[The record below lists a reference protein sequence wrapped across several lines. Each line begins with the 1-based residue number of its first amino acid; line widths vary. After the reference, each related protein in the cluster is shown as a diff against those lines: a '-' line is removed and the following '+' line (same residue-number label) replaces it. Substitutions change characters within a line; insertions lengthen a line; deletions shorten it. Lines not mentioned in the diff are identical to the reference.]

1 MIARSKKDTPI
12 EVGTQVRMLC
22 DKDNFYFAFEC
33 EEPETNNLLE
43 AKRKFDE
50 MDLWRDNLVELFFSN
65 DRKSDVLY
73 QIMLGSNGC
82 VTDMRW
88 VVKKH
93 DMKWN
98 SNVEYK
104 SGIVPGKKWIAE
116 LRIPRS
122 SMPELKG
129 KKSFLANFT
138 RGRLLKN
145 KNVLPYYVWS
155 PFPKQNPENCGVVV
169 IADKVPNDSIIL
181 YGDFEVKPYG
191 KRFLG
196 NWKKGQWYGNKVLIV
211 DNKTFRTAG
220 ASAVLTPGEGLT
232 YFPKL
237 KPNTKYLFSF
247 SVKLENVKAQ
257 ERNASGFYSYIRTGG
272 PGPAKQYF
280 SMPTSAMTG
289 SVWKWSSPLLPRSEP
304 EKNLI
309 WASPCGKPPVRHG
322 STTCV
327 WLK

>member
-1 MIARSKKDTPI
+1 MDCLFCSIIKGEIPSNKVYEDDVCYAFLDIAPQAP
-12 EVGTQVRMLC
+12 VHC
-22 DKDNFYFAFEC
+22 
-33 EEPETNNLLE
+33 
-43 AKRKFDE
+43 
-50 MDLWRDNLVELFFSN
+50 LV
-65 DRKSDVLY
+65 
-73 QIMLGSNGC
+73 
-82 VTDMRW
+82 
-88 VVKKH
+88 
-93 DMKWN
+93 
-98 SNVEYK
+98 
-104 SGIVPGKKWIAE
+104 VPKAHIT
-116 LRIPRS
+116 S
-122 SMPELKG
+122 
-129 KKSFLANFT
+129 ANEIT
-138 RGRLLKN
+138 
-145 KNVLPYYVWS
+145 
-155 PFPKQNPENCGVVV
+155 PENCGVV
-169 IADKVPNDSIIL
+169 IIGDKVPNDSIIL

-289 SVWKWSSPLLPRSEP
+289 SNDWVRMEMEFTTAAKIGTR
-304 EKNLI
+304 EKPYLGFTLRK
-309 WASPCGKPPVRHG
+309 ATGKAWVDNVRL
-322 STTCV
+322 V
-327 WLK
+327 EVK